1 MSENNKSYRIRTN
14 VDGNSTGSTINVQLN
29 QDFDIL
35 EILSLKIS
43 REQIYKLHTAKYGC
57 IAGRVL
63 ANNSFGIPN
72 AKISVFIE
80 AEDND
85 LLDPVFSALY
95 PYTQTSD
102 TNLDNKRYNLLPDEA
117 VSNCHQP
124 VGSFPSKRMV
134 LDDENVIEVF
144 DKYYKYTTTTN
155 NSGDYM
161 IFGVP
166 TGVQRI
172 HVDVDLSDIGML
184 SQKPRDLYY
193 KGYTKTLFENAS
205 MFKNDTNLDNLA
217 QIISK
222 NESVDVSP
230 FWGEEGEGDSIA
242 ITRRDIKI
250 DYKFEPTCIFIG
262 SLITDSQSNGFSKKC
277 IPTERMG
284 KMDTL
289 TTGEGTIEM
298 IRKKTDGSVE
308 EFHIQGN
315 QLIDGNGTWCY
326 QIPMNLD
333 YMGTDE
339 YGNMV
344 PTDNPELGIPTRTRV
359 RFRVS
364 LNDFESDYMNNH
376 LTKLLVPNNPH
387 SKDEL
392 DYVFGTNTMDT
403 EDGSGSFRDMFW
415 NDVYTVKSFI
425 PRIQKGKYNRNRR
438 FSGIKQVN
446 VDGGRNPIPYNN
458 IRINLSFQFTIQ
470 CAVLKILIKV
480 VSLFNRA
487 MIFISGLRYNCA
499 GLFNIDMD
507 EKMGRAACSMVGDGM
522 CPDLEDW
529 YFAPGCST
537 DKFLKRTLNI
547 LQNGD
552 DDFQLGKDEY
562 SIDSTNS
569 DKTNTNICL
578 TNNINYLMQ
587 CVEINLAKEYEVIQ
601 FDFYNDWINGMLYI
615 PRWFANIKKK
625 RSFFFGLWTRQAR
638 YQACSEDSFSHTR
651 KYTQQCALSYGLE
664 NGYYT
669 KVTTSNGCA
678 KKNNKQKCHKGYGRK
693 YAKVFGSNGGGVHT
707 EQTLKG
713 QNVYYFKPCEWNSAG
728 KKVNFFATDIV
739 LLGNLNE
746 CNQEGIPQ
754 AFKSLSSST
763 FRMPTNLAATNM
775 DSEGYMYGQGTNGT
789 VCTGSKNYGDV
800 GLEQKKSTFENY
812 DRWSTNETDYHTKR
826 SELDDATEYAITE
839 ASGIDWGYV
848 GPNQTRNGDVK
859 ANELSALFFPG
870 GHFLGISCTE
880 SNTQVNIKSCVNL
893 SRVCEAGVTFSQRK
907 SLPYYVKGD
916 GDDEGDEGEIRYAHL
931 VPTGLIDADSISD
944 ENFRAIFATLNLN
957 RLKTRYNT
965 TLQKREYDFTYCHPV
980 QFLGDLA
987 SKLNDKSYN
996 NHGGKGFPD
1005 DENWEEDG
1013 IEEGKTTTAFMR
1025 GYEVPDTDYYRYRF
1039 GIVDS
1044 KDANGDFKGTTSKE
1058 LKKHYLIEDGS
1069 TVSLPVY
1076 ENSYYFY
1083 FGLKDG
1089 ATAFDRFMTEYYAEC
1104 PDIVNY
1110 NPALIVTAT
1119 DRDYCIEHGGTLTVD
1134 MSSMTAPFTVALT
1147 DSYENIY
1154 YLHPGDAYTDI
1165 IASTDSKTGSEEII
1179 TEYTQMTISGLTDGT
1194 YILSVIDDKKTTLSY
1209 TATINVTTPEPVRN
1223 INYSLLCDFIKEVD
1237 FDYYQHKMRGDFDSN
1252 SGVYSL
1258 SIPDDKRI
1266 TSVLVCNDE
1275 YYYYYKGGG
1284 SKDDE
1289 KFGSVIRGKA
1299 KIENF
1304 YDLSG
1309 NTLNP
1314 TDYKYAWKG
1323 NDTYGVYV
1331 IYTCT
1336 DENKKLMLATTFEIS
1351 MPGDPDYYIGSAED
1365 LRGKVLS
1372 KAGIDTTEASW
1383 YTKDVNGQALDNL
1396 SEVQMWT
1403 LKKGLLATGSVY
1415 AHDTE
1420 EIIAGLV
1427 NQASVTSTM
1436 TIYGEGE
1443 IDDGEVVEVN
1453 AMPCS
1458 ESDNAANGYD
1468 LSIGNFVVP
1477 TQGVPEDIASYGIV
1491 NGINKPD
1498 YNMIFDGMEISNG
1511 STTVSGS
1518 TSDGGSG
1525 ESGDGGSTSGSTSG
1539 GTIIGVK
1546 KYTVSYNLTNCREDT
1561 YSKSYNAGSTV
1572 ESVTFHPK
1580 GGYKIA
1586 SVTRTCNGKQNY
1598 LLVGEGDV
1606 YSTPSI
1612 ASISADYT
1620 YDIVCMKSISR
1631 VEPLISGTTEIED
1644 EIILR
1649 QD

>member
-1 MSENNKSYRIRTN
+1 MSESNKSYRIRTN
-14 VDGNSTGSTINVQLN
+14 IDGNVTGTTLNVQLN

-63 ANNSFGIPN
+63 ANGSFGIPN

-80 AEDND
+80 AEDDD

-95 PYTQTSD
+95 PYTQMSD

-134 LDDENVIEVF
+134 LDDENIIEIF

-161 IFGVP
+161 ILGVP

-387 SKDEL
+387 SKSEL
-392 DYVFGTNTMDT
+392 DYVFGTNTMDA

-470 CAVLKILIKV
+470 CAVLKMLIKI
-480 VSLFNRA
+480 VSIFNSFMSWIGGKA
-487 MIFISGLRYNCA
+487 TYSNKIEKKLCA
-499 GLFNIDMD
+499 TIG
-507 EKMGRAACSMVGDGM
+507 EGM

-529 YFAPGCST
+529 YFAPGCT
-537 DKFLKRTLNI
+537 REGYLNNTLKTLQGNYGI
-547 LQNGD
+547 D
-552 DDFQLGKDEY
+552 IASDSE
-562 SIDSTNS
+562 SIDAQNS
-569 DKTNTNICL
+569 EKTTSNICL
-578 TNNINYLMQ
+578 TRNVDYLMQ

-625 RSFFFGLWTRQAR
+625 RSFFFGLWTRPAR
-638 YQACSEDSFSHTR
+638 YQACSEDSFSNTR

-789 VCTGSKNYGDV
+789 VCTGAQNYGSV

-859 ANELSALFFPG
+859 ANELSDLFFPG

-916 GDDEGDEGEIRYAHL
+916 GDDEGEIRYAHL

-996 NHGGKGFPD
+996 NGAKGFPD

-1013 IEEGKTTTAFMR
+1013 IKEGKTTTAFMR

-1044 KDANGDFKGTTSKE
+1044 KDANGDFIGTTTKE

-1069 TVSLPVY
+1069 SVSLPVY

-1147 DSYENIY
+1147 DNNENIY
-1154 YLHPGDAYTDI
+1154 YLHAGDTYTDI
-1165 IASTDSKTGSEEII
+1165 IASTDSKTGSKQII

-1209 TATINVTTPEPVRN
+1209 TATINVTTPESVRN
-1223 INYSLLCDFIKEVD
+1223 INYSLLCDFNKEVD
-1237 FDYYQHKMRGDFDSN
+1237 FDYDYEQHAMRGDFKPY

-1258 SIPDDKRI
+1258 SIPDDTKI

-1284 SKDDE
+1284 EEDDG
-1289 KFGSVIRGKA
+1289 KFASVIRGKTE
-1299 KIENF
+1299 IESF

-1314 TDYKYAWKG
+1314 EDYRYAWKG

-1331 IYTCT
+1331 IYACT
-1336 DENKKLMLATTFEIS
+1336 NENGGTNDCLMLATTFEIS
-1351 MPGDPDYYIGSAED
+1351 MPGDPDYFIGSAED

-1372 KAGIDTTEASW
+1372 KAGIDTTGESW
-1383 YTKDVNGQALDNL
+1383 YTRKVNGQALDSL
-1396 SEVQMWT
+1396 SPLQMWA

-1420 EIIAGLV
+1420 SIIAGLV

-1436 TIYGEGE
+1436 TIYGKGE

-1453 AMPCS
+1453 ALAGS
-1458 ESDNAANGYD
+1458 ESYNAANGYD
-1468 LSIGNFVVP
+1468 LSINSFVVP
-1477 TQGVPEDIASYGIV
+1477 TQGVPENINIASYGIV
-1491 NGINKPD
+1491 NGTNKLD
-1498 YNMIFDGMEISNG
+1498 YNMLFDGMEISNG
-1511 STTVSGS
+1511 STTV
-1518 TSDGGSG
+1518 TGSG
-1525 ESGDGGSTSGSTSG
+1525 PGDTSGGGG

-1546 KYTVSYNLTNCREDT
+1546 TYTVSYNLTKCSKES
-1561 YSKSYNAGSTV
+1561 YSKSYTAGSTV
-1572 ESVTFHPK
+1572 ESVPFYPK
-1580 GGYKIA
+1580 GGFKIA
-1586 SVTRTCNGKQNY
+1586 SVTCTCNGKQNY
-1598 LLVGEGDV
+1598 LLVGEGNS

-1612 ASISADYT
+1612 KSISADYT
-1620 YDIVCMKSISR
+1620 YDIVCEKRISR
-1631 VEPLISGTTEIED
+1631 IEPLINGTTEIED
-1644 EIILR
+1644 IST
-1649 QD
+1649 Q